1 MSFKSL
7 VNKLVKEGKS
17 REAATK
23 IAGKVA
29 NAKMKGAAS
38 GPTAKQ
44 KARAGKGSPAKN
56 NDTGVKETKAQ
67 TRARYKENKSKRRA
81 AKKDI
86 RKGTYPENA
95 AVKAGIAL
103 DSTKGSNYD
112 QVLSSRATAKNK
124 AKQEGTT
131 IRKSKKNFVKSFN
144 EQNKNAGNK
153 ER

>member
-29 NAKMKGAAS
+29 NAKMKGAGS

-44 KARAGKGSPAKN
+44 KARMKGSPAKN
-56 NDTGVKETKAQ
+56 NDNGAKETKAQ
-67 TRARYKENKSKRRA
+67 TRARYKKNKSKRRA

-86 RKGTYPENA
+86 RKGRISP
-95 AVKAGIAL
+95 GIKI
-103 DSTKGSNYD
+103 DPNMYQSFTTDGII
-112 QVLSSRATAKNK
+112 K
-124 AKQEGTT
+124 AKLRAIKAVT
-131 IRKSKKNFVKSFN
+131 INPSRIKFVDVISHSLLFIPF
-144 EQNKNAGNK
+144 
-153 ER
+153 